1 MIFRRSDFFFYLHFL
16 FVTIACPGNIHICTN
31 RHMAILIAVVMRYQ
45 VFICID
51 FALRSYVHCWRVKHF
66 SSFYKEGSVRLLT
79 NIFKTSVSHAH
90 LVCRISRTQGDAY
103 LDKV

>member
-1 MIFRRSDFFFYLHFL
+1 M
-16 FVTIACPGNIHICTN
+16 TIACPGNIHICTN